1 VSPTSAPSAIP
12 AIAARSKELSRLD
25 ALEAI
30 AVQLVRKGKLVESY
44 DHDRKECQVA
54 LSCLIPSATHLPS
67 CAASMPTAVT

>member
-1 VSPTSAPSAIP
+1 VPPTSAPSAIP

-54 LSCLIPSATHLPS
+54 FR
-67 CAASMPTAVT
+67 V

>member
-1 VSPTSAPSAIP
+1 MPPTSAPSAIP

-30 AVQLVRKGKLVESY
+30 GVQLVRKGKLVESY

-54 LSCLIPSATHLPS
+54 FR
-67 CAASMPTAVT
+67 V